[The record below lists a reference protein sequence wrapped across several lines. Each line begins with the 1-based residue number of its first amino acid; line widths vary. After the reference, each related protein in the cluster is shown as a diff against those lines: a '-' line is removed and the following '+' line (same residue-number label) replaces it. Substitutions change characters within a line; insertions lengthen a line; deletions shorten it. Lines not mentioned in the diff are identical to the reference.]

1 MKKYALAFGVFAVLG
16 FFAWNFFF
24 PIQTPTADKRNP
36 AAAPGYCIALRGNG
50 EAEPAHWGALARSVE
65 QLGLPSAMAGG
76 SSATVSMFLMEAI
89 AGHPMIQGQPVEV
102 QKERASLMLKSM
114 VAFFGEIQK
123 TNSWHDFKKLYGL
136 ASSLKDSD
144 VLNKVL
150 SQIEARQFQQAK
162 AVLDQGVQLGLLD
175 PESLAPI
182 YAAFQKKDVKRS
194 EFYVRELIDTSKVFG
209 HFKATGEGS
218 ENIFFRSGI
227 VSFERAAVSFGKIA
241 GFYALAS
248 QNSNQAQNWKDFFG
262 TCQSG
267 SIGKSWVQIAQANPN
282 CAGIFAKLFQTEFAN
297 GGTKDFELN
306 RVGQQ
311 FPVYPSTAILTGTAV
326 TEFREAHLDYH
337 RQMSQK
343 FGANFQLT
351 NSDDIRF
358 GYWGDPDV
366 LQRMEDGLD
375 MNDEKSRRFVP
386 LGSATWRQVLAL
398 SPAEPG
404 LSPLKEF
411 TTESG
416 KEFVSAG
423 GWSDLHPVLV
433 LKSAGCQNVLY
444 ITRRGGESLFAQGV
458 AKRLFNFDRSWKL
471 LNSDDP
477 SIAKMND
484 QGDSSDQSSLWSYLY
499 NLGNPHSS
507 FNQALGAA
515 NAVMCTN
522 WNDYPVQSKF
532 IELVEDSYRASY
544 WNNSRAASNFLSGL
558 SPQFQDKKPGC
569 SL

>member
-1 MKKYALAFGVFAVLG
+1 MKKFAFSVLGIAVIG

-24 PIQTPTADKRNP
+24 SRNTPNADKRNP

-65 QLGLPSAMAGG
+65 QLGMPTAMAGG

-89 AGHPMIQGQPVEV
+89 AAHPMIQGQSVQV

-114 VAFFGEIQK
+114 VGFFAEIQK
-123 TNSWHDFKKLYGL
+123 TDSWNEFKKLYGL
-136 ASSLKDSD
+136 ATSLKDSD
-144 VLNKVL
+144 VLNKAL
-150 SQIEARQFQQAK
+150 SQIQARQFQQAQS
-162 AVLDQGVQLGLLD
+162 VLEQGVQLGLLD
-175 PESLAPI
+175 PTSLAPI
-182 YAAFQKKDVKRS
+182 YVSLQKKDPKRA

-209 HFKATGEGS
+209 HFKATGPGS
-218 ENIFFRSGI
+218 ENIFFRAGV
-227 VSFERAAVSFGKIA
+227 VSFEQAAASFGKIA

-248 QNSNQAQNWKDFFG
+248 QNPAQQKNWQEFFS
-262 TCQSG
+262 TCQAG
-267 SIGKSWVQIAQANPN
+267 SVGKSWLEIAQGKPA
-282 CAGIFAKLFQTEFAN
+282 CAALFAKLFQAEFAQ
-297 GGTKDFELN
+297 GGTQDYEEN
-306 RVGQQ
+306 RIGQQ
-311 FPVYPSTAILTGTAV
+311 FAVYPSTSILTGTAV
-326 TEFREAHLDYH
+326 TEFREAQLDYH
-337 RQMSQK
+337 RQMSPQ
-343 FGANFQLT
+343 FGAKFKLT

-358 GYWGDPDV
+358 GYWGNSDA
-366 LQRMEDGLD
+366 LQRIEEGLD

-411 TTESG
+411 TTEAG

-458 AKRLFNFDRSWKL
+458 AKRLFDFDRSWSS
-471 LNSDDP
+471 LNSDDAN
-477 SIAKMND
+477 IVKMND
-484 QGDSSDQSSLWSYLY
+484 QGDSSDQTSLWSYLY

-515 NAVMCTN
+515 GAVMCTN
-522 WNDYPVQSKF
+522 WNDFPVQSKF
-532 IELVEDSYRASY
+532 MELVEDSYRASY
-544 WNNSRAASNFLSGL
+544 WKNPRVNADFFSKL